1 MLDLYSGIAIAL
13 DKCGIFFIALGNRSG
28 CVCEISRPLLIRVAL
43 LYINREGNNLAR
55 EKHSRV
61 VDRVCFCAM
70 LFSSVREW
78 ECEELLLSGREERK
92 RERKVHRGGAGKKK
106 KCEREEEEPRSGEG
120 RRDNGC
126 T

>member
-1 MLDLYSGIAIAL
+1 M
-13 DKCGIFFIALGNRSG
+13 
-28 CVCEISRPLLIRVAL
+28 IRVAL

-55 EKHSRV
+55 EKHSRESRRPRLV
-61 VDRVCFCAM
+61 LRDAFLERARM
-70 LFSSVREW
+70 GMRRARESFSSP
-78 ECEELLLSGREERK
+78 GERK
-92 RERKVHRGGAGKKK
+92 ESEKERYIEVARERKKKK

>member
-1 MLDLYSGIAIAL
+1 
-13 DKCGIFFIALGNRSG
+13 
-28 CVCEISRPLLIRVAL
+28 
-43 LYINREGNNLAR
+43 
-55 EKHSRV
+55 
-61 VDRVCFCAM
+61 M

-106 KCEREEEEPRSGEG
+106 KNARGKKRSPGAEREGVTTAALSITIFTT
-120 RRDNGC
+120 RRNLRE